1 MKDQHTQ
8 LLIVLPCLVLILGS
22 GVVGCS
28 KSQPPDPVAWQQ
40 RVHELTKDLDP
51 GWWKPGSTAALVQ
64 FGYDYCAQ
72 HDRQRSN
79 KEEIDQSTV
88 SRLREELVSKGVPVA
103 GADGVVLV
111 DTAAGEAQKT
121 LCP

>member
-1 MKDQHTQ
+1 MKDQHAR

-28 KSQPPDPVAWQQ
+28 KRQSADPVAWQQ
-40 RVHELTKDLDP
+40 SVHDLTKDLDP

-79 KEEIDQSTV
+79 KEGIDQSTV
-88 SRLREELVSKGVPVA
+88 ARLRDDLVRKGVPVA

-111 DTAAGEAQKT
+111 DAAAAEAQKT
-121 LCP
+121 MCP